1 MTILVSI
8 ALMLLQLFVIAFFKN
23 CAFNRAFKGA
33 LALSWISLGV
43 LVLMAYL
50 IITHISSTSHNL
62 DMEDFKNEYGLV
74 VYELNKPSN
83 YDKDGYL
90 KSDIEF
96 NIIDKVNAINNTIQ
110 NTKEHQKHFCY
121 IRFIANII
129 HDEDFYENEDFSS
142 YPTIDWGNYKK
153 DNQK

>member
-8 ALMLLQLFVIAFFKN
+8 ALMILQVFMIAFFKN
-23 CAFNRAFKGA
+23 CSFKGA
-33 LALSWISLGV
+33 SALSWISLGV
-43 LVLMAYL
+43 LVLMFCL
-50 IITHISSTSHNL
+50 MITSGISHRV
-62 DMEDFKNEYGLV
+62 DMEDFKNEYDLV
-74 VYELNKPSN
+74 MYELDKPSN

-96 NIIDKVNAINNTIQ
+96 NIIDKINAINNTIQ
-110 NTKEHQKHFCY
+110 YTKEHQKHFCY

-142 YPTIDWGNYKK
+142 YPTIDWRNYKK
-153 DNQK
+153 DIQK

>member
-33 LALSWISLGV
+33 LALSLISLGV
-43 LVLMAYL
+43 LVLMFCL
-50 IITHISSTSHNL
+50 MITSGISHRV
-62 DMEDFKNEYGLV
+62 DMEDFKNEYDLV
-74 VYELNKPSN
+74 MYELDKPSN

-110 NTKEHQKHFCY
+110 YTKEHQKHFCY

-142 YPTIDWGNYKK
+142 YPTIDWRNYKK
-153 DNQK
+153 DIQK

>member
-8 ALMLLQLFVIAFFKN
+8 ALMLLQVFMIAFFKN
-23 CAFNRAFKGA
+23 CSFKGA
-33 LALSWISLGV
+33 SALSWISLGV
-43 LVLMAYL
+43 FVLMFCL
-50 IITHISSTSHNL
+50 MTISGISHNL

-96 NIIDKVNAINNTIQ
+96 NIIDKVNAINSTIQ
-110 NTKEHQKHFCY
+110 NAKEHQKHFCY
-121 IRFIANII
+121 MRFIANII
-129 HDEDFYENEDFSS
+129 HDEDFCENDFSS
-142 YPTIDWGNYKK
+142 YPTIDWKNYKK
-153 DNQK
+153 DIQK

>member
-8 ALMLLQLFVIAFFKN
+8 ALMILQLFVIAFFKN

-43 LVLMAYL
+43 LVLMFCL
-50 IITHISSTSHNL
+50 MITSGISHRV
-62 DMEDFKNEYGLV
+62 DMEDFKNEYDLV
-74 VYELNKPSN
+74 MYELDKPSN

-110 NTKEHQKHFCY
+110 YTKEHQKHFCY

-142 YPTIDWGNYKK
+142 YPTIDWRNYKK
-153 DNQK
+153 DIQK

>member
-1 MTILVSI
+1 MTILVI
-8 ALMLLQLFVIAFFKN
+8 IVLIVLQLFIFAFFTN
-23 CAFNRAFKGA
+23 CAFNCAFKGA
-33 LALSWISLGV
+33 SVLSWISLGV
-43 LVLMAYL
+43 FVLMFCL
-50 IITHISSTSHNL
+50 MITSGISHSL
-62 DMEDFKNEYGLV
+62 DMEVFKNEYDLV
-74 VYELNKPSN
+74 IYELDKPSN

-129 HDEDFYENEDFSS
+129 HDEDFYENEDLSS
-142 YPTIDWGNYKK
+142 YPTIDWRNYKK
-153 DNQK
+153 DIQK